1 MPKKAAS
8 QKDPIETQV
17 IEVTQAGFDELK
29 TELNELLD
37 KKLPETIA
45 RVATAREHGDLS
57 ENAEY
62 HSARDEQQLLEARI
76 DEIQHVFSIAKVV
89 KIRQSAGVVS
99 LGSQVKIKNLQSG
112 SSKTVILV
120 GEFEAK
126 PAENK
131 ISSASPLG
139 KALVGKKKGDKIS
152 VAAPAG
158 ELEYS
163 IEAIK

>member
-1 MPKKAAS
+1 MPKTAKKTLDTA
-8 QKDPIETQV
+8 ELQV
-17 IEVTQAGFDELK
+17 IELTQAGFDELK
-29 TELNELLD
+29 LELNELLD

-89 KIRQSAGVVS
+89 KIHQNVGVVS
-99 LGSQVKIKNLQSG
+99 LGSQITIKNFKTNTN
-112 SSKTVILV
+112 KTVSLV

-152 VAAPAG
+152 VVAPAG
-158 ELEYS
+158 EIEYS